1 MAVRTS
7 RRQFLGAAGLAGV
20 AGVAGVPGVALA
32 APPRQENAVPPLP
45 ARPDAVPAAL
55 AANETYWRSV
65 AAQYAVTAEVTNL
78 EAGYWGMMSRPVL
91 ARYQQHTERVNAGSS
106 FYARGQYLQDLEAV
120 RARVA
125 ASLGVD
131 VSEIALTRG
140 ATEAL
145 QCLISGYNRLKPGDA
160 VLYADVDYPAMQY
173 AMKWLA
179 DRRGVR
185 VERMALPEPAT
196 RAAVIAAYAAAMEST
211 PALRLLL
218 LTHVN
223 NKTGLVLPVA
233 EIAALA
239 RQRGVDVIVDAAHA
253 WGQVEFSIGTL
264 GPDFI
269 GVNLHK
275 WIGAPVGVGAMYIR
289 KGRLA
294 DIDRMMAN
302 EDEPGDSILSRVHS
316 GTANFAAL
324 LSVPAALDFHDALGE
339 RYKLARLRYLRDRWV
354 QAVRA
359 VPGID
364 VLTPDEP
371 GMAGAITSFRLQGRK
386 TQQENQRIV
395 DELVKRYGLFTVRRT
410 GLEQGDCVR
419 VTPALYNSVAD
430 VDRLVAALKAMAAT
444 AA

>member
-45 ARPDAVPAAL
+45 ARPDAAPAAL

-91 ARYQQHTERVNAGSS
+91 ARYQQYTERVNAGSS

-275 WIGAPVGVGAMYIR
+275 
-289 KGRLA
+289 
-294 DIDRMMAN
+294 
-302 EDEPGDSILSRVHS
+302 
-316 GTANFAAL
+316 
-324 LSVPAALDFHDALGE
+324 
-339 RYKLARLRYLRDRWV
+339 
-354 QAVRA
+354 
-359 VPGID
+359 
-364 VLTPDEP
+364 
-371 GMAGAITSFRLQGRK
+371 
-386 TQQENQRIV
+386 
-395 DELVKRYGLFTVRRT
+395 
-410 GLEQGDCVR
+410 
-419 VTPALYNSVAD
+419 
-430 VDRLVAALKAMAAT
+430 
-444 AA
+444 

>member
-1 MAVRTS
+1 
-7 RRQFLGAAGLAGV
+7 
-20 AGVAGVPGVALA
+20 VALA
-32 APPRQENAVPPLP
+32 APPRQDNSLPPLP
-45 ARPDAVPAAL
+45 ARPIAEPVAL
-55 AANETYWRSV
+55 AANEAYWRSV

-91 ARYQQHTERVNAGSS
+91 ARYQQFTERVNAGSS
-106 FYARGQYLQDLEAV
+106 FYARGPYLQDLEAV

-131 VSEIALTRG
+131 SSEIALTRG

-145 QCLISGYNRLKPGDA
+145 QCLIGGYNRLKPGDA

-185 VERMALPEPAT
+185 VGHLALPEPAT

-264 GPDFI
+264 GPDFV

-324 LSVPAALDFHDALGE
+324 LSVPAALDFHDEIGE

-386 TQQENQRIV
+386 TQQDNQRIV

-430 VDRLVAALKAMAAT
+430 VDRLVAALKAMAA
-444 AA
+444 AAA